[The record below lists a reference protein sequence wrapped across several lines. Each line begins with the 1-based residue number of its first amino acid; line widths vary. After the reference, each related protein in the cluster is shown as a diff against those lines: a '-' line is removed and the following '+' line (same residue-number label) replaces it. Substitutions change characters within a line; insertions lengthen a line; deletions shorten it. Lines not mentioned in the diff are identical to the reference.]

1 MNLRNHFL
9 IAMPNMQD
17 SLFSGSVILICDH
30 NENGAF
36 GLIIN
41 KPSPIS
47 IESLFS
53 GIGLMPPLNLL
64 NTEIIIG
71 GPVQSDRGFIIHTPI
86 GNWQSTY
93 IVNDWL
99 GVTTSRD
106 ILKSISTENQINHT
120 MIAIG
125 FASWQ
130 ACQLEQEIARND
142 WLTAPINGNILFQ
155 VPIQNRYHAALAQI
169 GIAPEQLMG
178 VLAHA

>member
-47 IESLFS
+47 IES
-53 GIGLMPPLNLL
+53 
-64 NTEIIIG
+64 
-71 GPVQSDRGFIIHTPI
+71 
-86 GNWQSTY
+86 TY

-130 ACQLEQEIARND
+130 AGQLEQEIARND
-142 WLTAPINGNILFQ
+142 WLTAPMNKNILFQ